1 MRQGKKIPLD
11 DVSMDT
17 TSVTFHVHLPKHA
30 QKGCQSFLP
39 RDHVT
44 LLAVQLPLSS
54 KELPLQLNGHRM

>member
-1 MRQGKKIPLD
+1 VRQGKKIPLD

-17 TSVTFHVHLPKHA
+17 TSVAFHVHLPKHT

-39 RDHVT
+39 RDHGT